1 MPQTSAQQGHAG
13 ACAITSGEIADLESM
28 TARHYSV
35 FTVRAKRLRRA
46 VRDALV
52 MLVMGETTD

>member
-1 MPQTSAQQGHAG
+1 MPQTSAQQGYAG

-28 TARHYSV
+28 TASDYSV

-46 VRDALV
+46 VRDARV
-52 MLVMGETTD
+52 VLVMGETTD